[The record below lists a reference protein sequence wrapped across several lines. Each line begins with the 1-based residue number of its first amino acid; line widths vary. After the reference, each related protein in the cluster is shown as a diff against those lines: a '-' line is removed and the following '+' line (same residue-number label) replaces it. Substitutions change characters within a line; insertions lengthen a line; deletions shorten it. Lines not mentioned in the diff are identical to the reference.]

1 MARYSPKSYLRLKGK
16 RRKWLY
22 VVFVVLL
29 IVAVKMKIHIR
40 GFSPA
45 AIFGEDDSEFIP
57 TPDNIATEDEVIA
70 PHLKLIPESNLRQ
83 ISQSP
88 YKPLTEPAEQH
99 AADPPVQENVPTLD
113 LPQGHRPTP
122 WQSPE
127 LDATDAKAVSSLKAK
142 PSNIVQARDKLN
154 EMLSNKP
161 MSTQQLAF
169 VKEALSDLADQWLF
183 SRKVYPQDEICSNY
197 KVEPGDHL
205 VAIGKKHNVPYQII
219 MRINNITDP
228 KTLRAGETIKV
239 INGPFRA
246 VISRSTFTM
255 DLYVQSTFVRSF
267 KVGLGRPEHETP
279 TGRWCVETGG
289 KLIAPPWRD
298 PDTGRIYQAKDPDY
312 PLGSRWIALQGL
324 EGDAKGRRGFAIH
337 GTKKTDELGTR
348 SSRGCIRMKDEE
360 VVMVY
365 DLLMP
370 EFSEV
375 VVVE

>member
-1 MARYSPKSYLRLKGK
+1 MARYSPKSYRRLTGK

-22 VVFVVLL
+22 FVFVVLL

-40 GFSPA
+40 GFSLA
-45 AIFGEDDSEFIP
+45 TIFGEDESEFMPI
-57 TPDNIATEDEVIA
+57 PDNIATEDEAIA
-70 PHLKLIPESNLRQ
+70 PQLKLIPESNLRQ

-88 YKPLTEPAEQH
+88 SKPLTEPAEQRTTN
-99 AADPPVQENVPTLD
+99 PPVQEPVPAWD
-113 LPQGHRPTP
+113 LPQRHRPTP
-122 WQSPE
+122 GRSPE
-127 LDATDAKAVSSLKAK
+127 LDALVAEAISSLKAK

-169 VKEALSDLADQWLF
+169 VKETLSDLADQWLF
-183 SRKVYPQDEICSNY
+183 SRAVCPQDEICSNY

-205 VAIGKKHNVPYQII
+205 VAIGKEHNVPYQII
-219 MRINNITDP
+219 MRINNIKDP

-255 DLYVQSTFVRSF
+255 DLYVQNTFVRSF

-279 TGRWCVETGG
+279 TGRWCVKTGG
-289 KLIAPPWRD
+289 KLTSPPWRN

-312 PLGSRWIALQGL
+312 PLGSRWIGLQGL
-324 EGDAKGRRGFAIH
+324 EGDAEGRRGFAIH
-337 GTKKTDELGTR
+337 GTMNADELGTR

-365 DLLMP
+365 DLLIP
-370 EFSEV
+370 QFSEV
-375 VVVE
+375 VIVE

>member
-1 MARYSPKSYLRLKGK
+1 MARYSPKPYRRPIRK

-22 VVFVVLL
+22 VVFVLLL
-29 IVAVKMKIHIR
+29 IVAVKMKINIR
-40 GFSPA
+40 GFNPA
-45 AIFGEDDSEFIP
+45 AIFGEDKPEFMP
-57 TPDNIATEDEVIA
+57 TPENIATDDEAIT
-70 PHLKLIPESNLRQ
+70 PQLKLIPESNLRQ

-88 YKPLTEPAEQH
+88 SKPLTEPAKQH
-99 AADPPVQENVPTLD
+99 ITNPPAQEPVPTWD
-113 LPQGHRPTP
+113 LPQRHRPTP
-122 WQSPE
+122 GHSPQ
-127 LDATDAKAVSSLKAK
+127 LDATDAKAISSLKAK

-169 VKEALSDLADQWLF
+169 VKQTLSDLADQWLF
-183 SRKVYPQDEICSNY
+183 SKAVCPQDEICSNY
-197 KVEPGDHL
+197 NVEPGDHL
-205 VAIGKKHNVPYQII
+205 VAIGKEHNVPYQII
-219 MRINNITDP
+219 MKINNITDP

-279 TGRWCVETGG
+279 TGRWCVKTGG
-289 KLIAPPWRD
+289 KLTSPPWRN

-312 PLGSRWIALQGL
+312 PLGSRWIALKGL

-337 GTKKTDELGTR
+337 GTKNTDELGTR
-348 SSRGCIRMKDEE
+348 CSRGCIRMKDEE

-365 DLLMP
+365 DLLIP